1 MYDLCGLH
9 GQFLISFLKAYNDV
23 SFINS
28 VGIIFQIFGP
38 SNKMLSVL
46 KKTFLTLGKSNCE
59 NCCKL

>member
-1 MYDLCGLH
+1 MYDLYGLH
-9 GQFLISFLKAYNDV
+9 GQFLISFLKAYNV

-28 VGIIFQIFGP
+28 VGIMFQIFGP
-38 SNKMLSVL
+38 NNKILSVP